1 MLGTV
6 LSIDPGLRKC
16 GCALWY
22 LDGTLRRAWTAR
34 APAGTGRGLEAWVK
48 MVRAIKIAPD
58 INTLVVEQM
67 QVYRDKKTGADDLLE
82 LTGVLGSIAWRFSG
96 AEKHGYKPAE
106 WKGQVPKKVMRERL
120 KQRLTKEELN
130 NIQKGATHDAWDAI
144 GIGAY
149 YFREQGVERWQLRRR
164 TKRS

>member
-16 GCALWY
+16 GCALWCA
-22 LDGTLRRAWTAR
+22 DGTLRRAWTAR

-48 MVRAIKIAPD
+48 MVGAIKIAPT

-67 QVYRDKKTGADDLLE
+67 QIYRDKKTSADDLLE

-96 AEKHGYKPAE
+96 ATKHGYKPAE
-106 WKGQVPKKVMRERL
+106 WKGQVPKRVMRDRL
-120 KQRLTKEELN
+120 KKRLTAEELLTVDG
-130 NIQKGATHDAWDAI
+130 KCTHDTWDAI

-149 YFREQGVERWQLRRR
+149 YFRKKGVERWQRRR
-164 TKRS
+164 